1 MDAGDFDD
9 VSAPERPSA
18 YYRTQ
23 AERARKLRAD
33 ATTTWLKQY
42 LETIIV
48 RCERLADE
56 VEQPEGR

>member
-9 VSAPERPSA
+9 VSAAERPSA

-42 LETIIV
+42 LETVIA
-48 RCERLADE
+48 RCEQLADE
-56 VEQPEGR
+56 VEQP